1 MKKIIKKNVDNKLPI
16 YKLTSK
22 KKVLEYYDDWT
33 NNAQFNQ
40 DMVDWKYTAPRETVS
55 VLKKYVFNKNSKI
68 LDAGCGTGLVGIE
81 LKKYGYSNIEGIDF
95 SQNMLD
101 LVPQNIYK
109 KIEKIDLNKALKF
122 KDNIYDV
129 IMCVGTFTY
138 GHVKPQCLDELI
150 RLTKNKGFICFT
162 VNEGIYEEYG
172 FDNKIKELSN
182 NNLWNVKEFFKSDYI
197 VNKDVNAWLCLS
209 EITK

>member
-1 MKKIIKKNVDNKLPI
+1 MKKDTRTKLDI
-16 YKLTSK
+16 YKLKTSEELLK
-22 KKVLEYYDDWT
+22 YYQDWAD
-33 NNAQFNQ
+33 NNKYNK
-40 DMVDWKYTAPRETVS
+40 DMVDWNYTAPKETVS
-55 VLKKYVFNKNSKI
+55 ILKKYVFNKNSKI

-81 LKKYGYSNIEGIDF
+81 LKKYGYSNIEGVDF
-95 SQNMLD
+95 SQSMLD
-101 LVPQNIYK
+101 LVPRGIYK
-109 KIEKIDLNKALKF
+109 KIEKIDLNKPLKF

-129 IMCVGTFTY
+129 VMCVGTFTY

-182 NNLWNVKEFFKSDYI
+182 NKSWDVKEFFKSDYI
-197 VNKDVNAWLCLS
+197 TNKDVQAWLCLA
-209 EITK
+209 EVEK